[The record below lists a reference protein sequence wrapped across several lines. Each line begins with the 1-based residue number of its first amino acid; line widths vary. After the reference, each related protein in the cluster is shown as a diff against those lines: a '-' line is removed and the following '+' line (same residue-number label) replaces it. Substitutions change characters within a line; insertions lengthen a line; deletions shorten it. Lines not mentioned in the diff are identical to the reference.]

1 MLCSGRNAPRRH
13 GTARYGGRRP
23 VWPLSTGTFLSQDA
37 VLRTEP
43 TSPVCL
49 GHSEPSRRRAL
60 GRGRREGRSR
70 ECLLRGWTPPPVGT
84 LPEQRLRAAVGATS
98 FVHTRVGQLPPGSAG
113 RAPAWAAR
121 AAGEGRPAR
130 GASLLGCSGARP
142 SPRADGQMSAACQGL
157 AKEDGV
163 TARTTAETLPSA

>member
-1 MLCSGRNAPRRH
+1 MQSYGQSRRH
-13 GTARYGGRRP
+13 QSALDT
-23 VWPLSTGTFLSQDA
+23 LSPAGEGPWAEADERDA
-37 VLRTEP
+37 AEQ
-43 TSPVCL
+43 
-49 GHSEPSRRRAL
+49 
-60 GRGRREGRSR
+60 
-70 ECLLRGWTPPPVGT
+70 CLLRGWTPPPVGT

-130 GASLLGCSGARP
+130 GASLLGCLGARP

>member
-60 GRGRREGRSR
+60 GRGRREGRGRAVPSPGLDAATCRNPPRAATSSRCRSHEFRAHARGTAATR
-70 ECLLRGWTPPPVGT
+70 ECGPSP
-84 LPEQRLRAAVGATS
+84 
-98 FVHTRVGQLPPGSAG
+98 RVGGPCSGGREACAGSL
-113 RAPAWAAR
+113 
-121 AAGEGRPAR
+121 AAG
-130 GASLLGCSGARP
+130 LLGCSP
-142 SPRADGQMSAACQGL
+142 LSPGRRADVSGMRGTCEGGRSNCPDHG
-157 AKEDGV
+157 
-163 TARTTAETLPSA
+163 